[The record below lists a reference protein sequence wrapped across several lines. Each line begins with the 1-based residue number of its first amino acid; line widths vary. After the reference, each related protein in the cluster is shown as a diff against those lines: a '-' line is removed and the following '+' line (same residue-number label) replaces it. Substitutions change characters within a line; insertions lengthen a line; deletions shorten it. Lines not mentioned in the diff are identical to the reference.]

1 MANEA
6 SQPKSC
12 KWRDVLTVVV
22 TSLVCIVAAEAGLRR
37 FAPIADP
44 YEVFKNS
51 LPNEYVRSQFRP
63 NYRFR
68 TETEEGLPGVD
79 RRSLFTT
86 NNVGFRGDALVLP
99 KPTNELRIFIV
110 GGSTTECLYLDD
122 SKAINRIL
130 QDELNRR
137 MPAGAVAKVYNAGKS
152 GDRSDDHV
160 SMIVH
165 RIIHMHPDLI
175 ILFAGINDLSAAIA
189 KADSFHM
196 KNSQEKRF
204 TLSELLRMAAT
215 EFQIPRR
222 MFYAGKKLFFK
233 RDAHDVLEEIKSRS
247 DYREKVKFISKFPV
261 SSQRPAADPTAFRD
275 NLTTIAGVAK
285 SHGVRLVFMTQQTT
299 WNSAIDPRVKDW
311 QWMLYR
317 AGIRYRPEVLDEA
330 MEAFNDVTRHV
341 ALKENVPVYDIVK
354 TIPKSLD
361 FFYDDVHFNI
371 NGAHEA
377 AVGLAS
383 FLADNGLV
391 NASGTQQTSHPS
403 EPPKRQP
410 IRAQVFQR

>member
-1 MANEA
+1 
-6 SQPKSC
+6 
-12 KWRDVLTVVV
+12 VLVVVV
-22 TSLVCIVAAEAGLRR
+22 TSLVTIVAVEVVLRR

-51 LPNEYVRSQFRP
+51 LPNEYIRSQFRP

-68 TETEEGLPGVD
+68 TEAETGLPGVE
-79 RRSLFTT
+79 RHNLFTT
-86 NNVGFRGDALVLP
+86 NNVGFRGDTLVMP
-99 KPTNELRIFIV
+99 KPATELRVFMV

-165 RIIHMHPDLI
+165 RIIHMNPDLI
-175 ILFAGINDLSAAIA
+175 IVFAGVNDLSAAIA

-204 TLSELLRMAAT
+204 TFSELLRMAAT

-233 RDAHDVLEEIKSRS
+233 KDAHDVLEEIKSRS
-247 DYREKVKFISKFPV
+247 DYRDKVKFISKFPV

-275 NLTTIAGVAK
+275 NLKTIAGVAK
-285 SHGVRLVFMTQQTT
+285 SHGVELVFMTQQTT
-299 WNSAIDPRVKDW
+299 WNSAVDPRVKDW

-317 AGIRYRPEVLDEA
+317 AGTRYRPEMLDEA
-330 MEAFNDVTRHV
+330 MERFNDVTGNV
-341 ALKENVPVYDIVK
+341 ALENSVPVYDIVK

-383 FLADNGLV
+383 FLADHNLL
-391 NASGTQQTSHPS
+391 NARGTQQTSHPS
-403 EPPKRQP
+403 EAPRREP
-410 IRAQVFQR
+410 IRAQAFERQIH